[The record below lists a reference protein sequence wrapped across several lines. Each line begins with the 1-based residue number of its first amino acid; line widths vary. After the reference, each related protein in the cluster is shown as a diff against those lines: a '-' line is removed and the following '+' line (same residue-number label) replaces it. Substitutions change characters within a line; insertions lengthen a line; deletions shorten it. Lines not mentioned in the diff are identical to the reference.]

1 MVDLRIESESRG
13 HIARG
18 TAPRHVGRAMDNIGK
33 EVAQYARTQVDRRLN
48 QVLRT
53 QTPYYRTRIQVVRSG
68 GDWEVNDS
76 GVIYGPWLEGTG
88 SRNAPVT
95 RFKGYRTFRYVTQL
109 VRGRADA
116 IARRVLAPYLRDL

>member
-1 MVDLRIESESRG
+1 MVDLRIESQSRG
-13 HIARG
+13 RIADG
-18 TAPRHVGRAMDNIGK
+18 TAPAHVGRAMDNIEK
-33 EVAQYARTQVDRRLN
+33 QVAHYAADQVDRRLN

-53 QTPYYRTRIQVVRSG
+53 QTPYYRTRIQVVRYG
-68 GDWEVNDS
+68 GDWAVDDS

-88 SRNAPVT
+88 SRNRTT
-95 RFKGYRTFRYVTQL
+95 RFKGYWTFRYVTQL

>member
-1 MVDLRIESESRG
+1 MVDLRVESR
-13 HIARG
+13 ARG
-18 TAPRHVGRAMDNIGK
+18 MLLDGRAAGHVRRAMDNIEK
-33 EVAQYARTQVDRRLN
+33 QVAHYAADQVDRRLN

-53 QTPYYRTRIQVVRSG
+53 QTPYYRTRIQVVRYG
-68 GDWEVNDS
+68 GDWAVDDS

-88 SRNAPVT
+88 SRNRTT
-95 RFKGYRTFRYVTQL
+95 RFKGYWTFRYVTQL